1 MLQEF
6 VLSFALNEVQGLS
19 LTWTGWWKSNAML
32 SPAYIFF
39 CRGKVN
45 VQLLKLKVF
54 RMVAYNYYRGGLML
68 LGEVKYY
75 CSGLFIGEAEGLSLG
90 CILLLRVAFW

>member
-1 MLQEF
+1 
-6 VLSFALNEVQGLS
+6 
-19 LTWTGWWKSNAML
+19 ML

-75 CSGLFIGEAEGLSLG
+75 CSGLFIGEVEGLSLG
-90 CILLLRVAFW
+90 CILLLRVAFLVKLKVFRLVACILLQWVVHW